1 MQILRG
7 NAQIRFL
14 GSNGYHWQAHVT
26 AETRAGRLVF
36 IGALIAHEIGERA
49 GKLILDL
56 LDGKRG
62 VPHITIKPELIGR
75 KTSR

>member
-1 MQILRG
+1 MRNERHRQ
-7 NAQIRFL
+7 
-14 GSNGYHWQAHVT
+14 W
-26 AETRAGRLVF
+26 TRRDTRGRLVF

-56 LDGKRG
+56 LDEKRG